1 MTGIP
6 HRKVKEVFPEEVMI
20 RLMSE
25 IGVNLAN

>member
-6 HRKVKEVFPEEVMI
+6 DRKVKEVFPEEVMV